1 MATLVAG
8 LLLLTGTAVVV
19 VTAADSPPTTPT
31 PAGSPAMTS
40 RTASPSASPEPKPAP
55 GTATTDGPLMSY
67 VVNTLPAD
75 TSLGER
81 AVAAA
86 RGTVVATWPQIGVVV
101 AQSTSTGFTAG
112 VQAQPGVQSAGVT
125 RTAPVTRLPD
135 STPPPGVTEPGLP
148 PEGTAY
154 DVTAIGSDRAHAL
167 PGGRGSKDVLVA
179 VLDSG
184 IEDTH
189 PDLAGQVDAAASAGC
204 TDGGRLRTERAAWL
218 PTHSDHGTHVAG
230 TIAALDNGFGVVG
243 VAPGVRLASVKVVDD
258 DGFIYPEYAICGYL
272 WAVMSGARVSNASLY
287 VDPWQYWCPNV
298 PDQAAVIDAVGRAV
312 AYATQKGMLNIAA
325 AGNDGRDLTDKQVDT
340 SSPND
345 TTPVERRITNACM
358 DLPTELP
365 GVLTTSATGPDGTK
379 ALFSN
384 YGLGKVAVAA
394 PGVDVWSTTT
404 NGTYGTKT
412 GTSMAAP
419 HVAGVAA
426 LLASRMPGASPAQLT
441 TALLAE
447 ADDVPCP
454 VSSTQRCTGTTA
466 VNAFVGEGL
475 VDAYAAAG
483 G

>member
-1 MATLVAG
+1 MAG
-8 LLLLTGTAVVV
+8 LVLLTGAAVVAIALDGPRSAGPP
-19 VTAADSPPTTPT
+19 TAASPRPTVITPPTT
-31 PAGSPAMTS
+31 
-40 RTASPSASPEPKPAP
+40 TAPPSPSSPPAP
-55 GTATTDGPLMSY
+55 EGPLLSY
-67 VVNTLPAD
+67 VVNTRPAD
-75 TSLGER
+75 TALGEQ
-81 AVAAA
+81 AVVTA
-86 RGTVVATWPQIGVVV
+86 RGTVVAVWPQIGVVV
-101 AQSTSTGFTAG
+101 AQSTSTGFTAD

-125 RTAPVTRLPD
+125 RTAAVTQPD
-135 STPPPGVTEPGLP
+135 STAPPDVTEPGLP
-148 PEGTAY
+148 PEGAAY
-154 DVTAIGSDRAHAL
+154 DVAAIGTDRAHAL

-243 VAPGVRLASVKVVDD
+243 VAPGVRVSSVKVVDD

-272 WAVMSGARVSNASLY
+272 WAAASGARVSNASLY

-298 PDQAAVIDAVGRAV
+298 PEQAAVIDAVGRAV
-312 AYATQKGMLNIAA
+312 AYATAEGMLNIAA

-345 TTPVERRITNACM
+345 TTPVERRITNACL

-365 GVLTTSATGPDGTK
+365 GVLSTSATGPDGAK
-379 ALFSN
+379 APFSS

-394 PGVDVWSTTT
+394 PGVDVWSTTLG
-404 NGTYGTKT
+404 GTYGTKT

-426 LLASRMPGASPAQLT
+426 LLASRMPGAGPAQLT
-441 TALLAE
+441 KALLAE

-454 VSSTQRCTGTTA
+454 VSSTQRCTGTDA
-466 VNAFVGEGL
+466 VNAFVGEGQ